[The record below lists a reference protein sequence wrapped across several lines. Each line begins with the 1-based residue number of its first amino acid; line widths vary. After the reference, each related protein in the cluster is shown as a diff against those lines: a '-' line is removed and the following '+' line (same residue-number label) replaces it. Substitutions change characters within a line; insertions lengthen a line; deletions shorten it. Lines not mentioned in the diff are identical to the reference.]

1 MWGLWKRGVWQFIE
15 MFLLQRSGREVR
27 SYKGRNVHHLNVVTY
42 NWTEG
47 SIISHV
53 RIYEQWAACLSGQG
67 ASYSA
72 LLPGMINVRCCDVQ
86 WDMRLGDG
94 HCLGPPAMRSSGWWP
109 MPIDIWYHSFHSQHS
124 HMINVSNPQLSPG
137 PLMTTQDYRT
147 QNTENWRIN
156 RTRGWLMF
164 SLCELDSRI

>member
-53 RIYEQWAACLSGQG
+53 RIYEQWAACLSVRVHHTLHCSPAWLMSCVVMSSEIWGWGMVTVWGHRPCGAQG
-67 ASYSA
+67 DDQCPLIY
-72 LLPGMINVRCCDVQ
+72 
-86 WDMRLGDG
+86 
-94 HCLGPPAMRSSGWWP
+94 
-109 MPIDIWYHSFHSQHS
+109 DIIHSIPSTVTWLMSPTHNRPLDAWTS
-124 HMINVSNPQLSPG
+124 HDDTGL
-137 PLMTTQDYRT
+137 
-147 QNTENWRIN
+147 QNTEHH
-156 RTRGWLMF
+156 G
-164 SLCELDSRI
+164 E

>member
-1 MWGLWKRGVWQFIE
+1 MWGLWKRCLWQFIE
-15 MFLLQRSGREVR
+15 MFLSSFLTEIREG
-27 SYKGRNVHHLNVVTY
+27 SWCYKGRNVHHLNVVTY

-86 WDMRLGDG
+86 WDMRHGGWSVESVWGHRPCGAQGDDQ
-94 HCLGPPAMRSSGWWP
+94 CPL
-109 MPIDIWYHSFHSQHS
+109 IYDIIHSIPSTVTWLMSLTH
-124 HMINVSNPQLSPG
+124 NCPLNLSWRHRI
-137 PLMTTQDYRT
+137 TEHRT
-147 QNTENWRIN
+147 SWRIN
-156 RTRGWLMF
+156 K
-164 SLCELDSRI
+164 

>member
-1 MWGLWKRGVWQFIE
+1 MWGLWKRCLWQFIE
-15 MFLLQRSGREVR
+15 MFLGSFLTEIREG

-53 RIYEQWAACLSGQG
+53 RIYEQWAACLSVRVHHTLHCSLAWLMSRVVMSSEIWGW
-67 ASYSA
+67 
-72 LLPGMINVRCCDVQ
+72 GMVSSV
-86 WDMRLGDG
+86 
-94 HCLGPPAMRSSGWWP
+94 CLGPPAMRSSGWWP

-124 HMINVSNPQLSPG
+124 HMINVSNPQLSPE

-147 QNTENWRIN
+147 QNMENK
-156 RTRGWLMF
+156 
-164 SLCELDSRI
+164 